1 MDLLCSGNDSNF
13 LVWVGVYSLFFK
25 FLPPYIDIAD
35 ISVQQ
40 CKQRYEDMKARCR
53 YNERIFDAEFIQA
66 DSTKVQ
72 FVCFAIFWG
81 FNILLLSKYRS
92 DGSSAVILWACI
104 FLRSD
109 CCTIGRVGHTEKLC
123 KM

>member
-1 MDLLCSGNDSNF
+1 M
-13 LVWVGVYSLFFK
+13 
-25 FLPPYIDIAD
+25 
-35 ISVQQ
+35 QQ

-72 FVCFAIFWG
+72 FVCFVILWG

-92 DGSSAVILWACI
+92 DGSAVI
-104 FLRSD
+104 FLGMYISKIRLLYYRESR
-109 CCTIGRVGHTEKLC
+109 TY
-123 KM
+123 